1 MQDDLDFW
9 NRKALSD
16 LEDARLSPP
25 SGQELFPVNVIVTG
39 EPLSED
45 SQLWY
50 VCGEGPFF
58 DEEGAEAGYEES
70 SCLGCKDEVSDD
82 WIERGLDLFSTNE
95 NAWIEVEWAEP
106 GE

>member
-1 MQDDLDFW
+1 MFEFDGYDDWKLT
-9 NRKALSD
+9 APECD
-16 LEDARLSPP
+16 LLY
-25 SGQELFPVNVIVTG
+25 PVRVIVTG

-70 SCLGCKDEVSDD
+70 SLLGCKDTIEED
-82 WIERGLDLFSTNE
+82 WIDRHLGLFSTNE